1 MGITLIAMPF
11 DVLAPA
17 KVNLFLNVT
26 GRRDD
31 GYHLLES
38 LFVFTGL
45 ADRIDGW
52 SSELPHIHVSGEFA
66 AGVSADQAN
75 LVLQACELMRRESG
89 VAKPMS
95 FCLEKYVPVAAGL
108 GGGSADAAA
117 TLSALNDYWELNWPQ
132 HRLLSLARELGAD
145 VPACLI
151 DKPVIA
157 RGIGDELSPA
167 PALPS
172 YALLLANPRVETP
185 TPAVFKAFARANPA
199 IAARS
204 LPSLPA
210 GWDSVAALARDLAAR
225 GNDLLPAA
233 LSVTPGITPVLEALR
248 GCERVAYAGLSGSGA
263 TCFAL
268 FATDEDANAAG
279 EALLHDHAEWWFWWP
294 DKIMG

>member
-1 MGITLIAMPF
+1 MGITLITMPF

-38 LFVFTGL
+38 LFVFTGI

-52 SSELPHIHVSGEFA
+52 SSELPHFHVSGEFA
-66 AGVSADQAN
+66 GDVGATQQN
-75 LVLQACELMRRESG
+75 LILKACELMRRESG
-89 VAKPMS
+89 VAKSMS
-95 FCLEKYVPVAAGL
+95 FCLEKYIPVAAGL

-167 PALPS
+167 PALPP

-185 TPAVFKAFARANPA
+185 TPAVFKAFTRANPV
-199 IAARS
+199 IAART
-204 LPSLPA
+204 LPPLPT
-210 GWDSVAALARDLAAR
+210 GWESAAALASDLSAR

-233 LSVTPGITPVLEALR
+233 LSITPVIGDVLEAL
-248 GCERVAYAGLSGSGA
+248 GSCEQAACAGLSGSGA

-268 FATDEDANAAG
+268 FATDEEADAAG
-279 EALLHDHAEWWFWWP
+279 EALLHDHPDWWFWWP
-294 DKIMG
+294 GKIMG

>member
-1 MGITLIAMPF
+1 MGITLFAMPF

-38 LFVFTGL
+38 LLVFTGL

-52 SSELPHIHVSGEFA
+52 TSELPHFHVSGEFA
-66 AGVSADQAN
+66 GGVSADQEN
-75 LVLQACELMRRESG
+75 LILKACALMRRESG
-89 VAKPMS
+89 VSKPMS
-95 FCLEKYVPVAAGL
+95 FCLEKYIPVAAGL

-117 TLSALNDYWELNWPQ
+117 TLSALNDYWELGWPLD
-132 HRLLSLARELGAD
+132 RLALLARELGAD
-145 VPACLI
+145 VPACLA
-151 DKPVIA
+151 DVPVIA
-157 RGIGDELSPA
+157 RGIGDELIPA
-167 PALPS
+167 PALPP

-185 TPAVFKAFARANPA
+185 TPAVFKAFARANPM
-199 IAARS
+199 IAART
-204 LPSLPA
+204 LPALPA
-210 GWDSVAALARDLAAR
+210 GWDSVADLAGDLAAR

-233 LSVTPGITPVLEALR
+233 LSITPVIGDVLQAL
-248 GCERVAYAGLSGSGA
+248 GACEQAACAGLSGSGA

-268 FATDEDANAAG
+268 FATDEEADAAG
-279 EALLHDHAEWWFWWP
+279 EALQHAHPGWWFWWP